1 MYYKFFAN
9 YLQAKNFKQ
18 MKKHTVVIVDDESP
32 ARDLINSFLEPYDEF
47 EVVGE
52 ADNGF
57 EACRIINKIKPD
69 LVFLD
74 VQMPKLTGIE
84 VLDLLEK
91 PIPFI
96 IFSTAYDQF
105 AVQAFERNAIDYL
118 LKPYNRDRFDKAIN
132 RYLGNTKDTSSIN
145 NQLQEDIRATE
156 VKLNRI
162 PVRSGSKIYV
172 LKLEEVRYFE
182 AQDDYIKI
190 YSSKGSFLKQQTMK
204 YMESNLPGDVFVRI
218 HRSYILNINFLNQL
232 EIYDRYGYTAI
243 TTDNHKLPVSRKGA
257 IKLKKAIHMD

>member
-1 MYYKFFAN
+1 MN
-9 YLQAKNFKQ
+9 R
-18 MKKHTVVIVDDESP
+18 HTVIIIDDESP
-32 ARDLINSFLEPYDEF
+32 ARELIKNFLIPFKQF
-47 EVVGE
+47 EVIGE

-57 EACRIINKIKPD
+57 EGCRIINTLKPN

-91 PIPFI
+91 PLPFV

-118 LKPYNRDRFDKAIN
+118 LKPYNRERFDRSIQKF
-132 RYLGNTKDTSSIN
+132 LDTAEESGSHGV
-145 NQLQEDIRATE
+145 QSLEDYPPKEESLR
-156 VKLNRI
+156 RI
-162 PVRSGSKIYV
+162 PVRSGSKIHI
-172 LKLEEVRYFE
+172 LKLDEVKYIE

-190 YSSKGSFLKQQTMK
+190 YSTKGNFLKQQTMK
-204 YMESNLPGDVFVRI
+204 YMEHHLPEDIFVRI
-218 HRSYILNINFLNQL
+218 HRSYILNINYLNQL

-243 TTDNHKLPVSRKGA
+243 TSDKNKLPVSRKGA
-257 IKLKKAIHMD
+257 SILKKVIDME

>member
-1 MYYKFFAN
+1 
-9 YLQAKNFKQ
+9 

-32 ARDLINSFLEPYDEF
+32 ARDLIKSFINPYEEF

-52 ADNGF
+52 ANNGF
-57 EACRIINKIKPD
+57 EGCMIINKIKPD
-69 LVFLD
+69 LIFLD

-91 PIPFI
+91 PLPFI
-96 IFSTAYDQF
+96 VFSTAYDKY
-105 AVQAFERNAIDYL
+105 AVQAFERNAVDYL
-118 LKPYNRDRFDKAIN
+118 LKPYNRDRFAMALN
-132 RYLGNTKDTSSIN
+132 RYLGNIADSTNLNDQI
-145 NQLQEDIRATE
+145 QEDLQTNE
-156 VKLNRI
+156 LKLKRI

-172 LKLEEVRYFE
+172 LKLEEVKYLE

-190 YSSKGSFLKQQTMK
+190 HSTKGAFLKQQTMK
-204 YMESNLPGDVFVRI
+204 YMENNLPEEVFVRI

-243 TTDNHKLPVSRKGA
+243 TSDDNKLPVSRKGA
-257 IKLKKAIHMD
+257 VKLKKVIHME

>member
-1 MYYKFFAN
+1 
-9 YLQAKNFKQ
+9 
-18 MKKHTVVIVDDESP
+18 MKKHTVVIVDDEGP
-32 ARDLINSFLEPYDEF
+32 ARDLIKNFLDPFEEF

-57 EACRIINKIKPD
+57 EGCVIINKIKPD

-91 PIPFI
+91 PLPFI
-96 IFSTAYDQF
+96 IFSTAYDKY
-105 AVQAFERNAIDYL
+105 AVQAFERNAVDYL
-118 LKPYNRDRFDKAIN
+118 LKPYNRGRFAIALN
-132 RYLGNTKDTSSIN
+132 KYLGNKTDSTNLNDQVQQDLQN
-145 NQLQEDIRATE
+145 NEI
-156 VKLNRI
+156 KLKRI
-162 PVRSGSKIYV
+162 PVRSGSKIHV
-172 LKLEEVRYFE
+172 LKLEEVKYFE

-190 YSSKGSFLKQQTMK
+190 YSTKGTFLKQQTMK
-204 YMESNLPGDVFVRI
+204 YMENNLPEGVFVRI

-243 TTDNHKLPVSRKGA
+243 TSDNNKSP
-257 IKLKKAIHMD
+257 